1 MLRFWEPSALP
12 HTPSAVLYVI
22 VQAPKLTPFFFL
34 WQGAPHACPRQLY
47 DHCASL
53 KEFALITTFS
63 LLYAAGASAKIWTLN
78 AATYELT
85 GKSILVSSPSGAH

>member
-1 MLRFWEPSALP
+1 MPRSWGPSALP
-12 HTPSAVLYVI
+12 HTPSEVLYVI
-22 VQAPKLTPFFFL
+22 VQAPNSRHFFL

-53 KEFALITTFS
+53 KKFALITTFS